1 MFDEANSAT
10 NACNRG
16 ITARNVASLA
26 PTWERDG
33 LVGVTGVPA
42 VYDGTVYYGDETGT
56 AWASRATDGKVVWS
70 AKLAGGQIV
79 GAPAVTRDAV
89 YVGLGGTLYRLDRAT
104 GKVVWK
110 ATTNKDPSSQINAS
124 PIVIDDM
131 VVMGTA
137 SFQVTMKLEHYTFQ
151 GSIGAFDTATGKQ
164 RWNYVTTPND
174 STSGAGQAVWSTP
187 SVDRDL
193 GLLYIG
199 TGQNLSPPAG
209 PLGDSFLALDYLTGK
224 VRWTMQATKD
234 DVFSAG
240 YPEGF
245 DFDFGASPNLFTV
258 KGRKLVGNGDKEG
271 SYWVLDARTGRVV
284 WKRKLTPAG
293 HFGGVIGSAG
303 FHDGRLLV
311 SSNVG
316 DPKVIAPAETSK
328 VFALSPADGKV
339 LWTVELKGS
348 VFGPITGVP
357 GVAFVGTSAKRL
369 YALDPATGR
378 TLWTHEAPAPVGGGP
393 SVVGRQVFWGY
404 GFTLFDGPG
413 KGGVLAFSPS

>member
-1 MFDEANSAT
+1 
-10 NACNRG
+10 
-16 ITARNVASLA
+16 
-26 PTWERDG
+26 
-33 LVGVTGVPA
+33 
-42 VYDGTVYYGDETGT
+42 
-56 AWASRATDGKVVWS
+56 
-70 AKLAGGQIV
+70 
-79 GAPAVTRDAV
+79 
-89 YVGLGGTLYRLDRAT
+89 
-104 GKVVWK
+104 
-110 ATTNKDPSSQINAS
+110 
-124 PIVIDDM
+124 
-131 VVMGTA
+131 
-137 SFQVTMKLEHYTFQ
+137 MKLEHYTFQ

-348 VFGPITGVP
+348 VFGAPLRPRSGHRADAVDPRGSRPGRRRPVRRGPAGVLGVRLHPLRRTGQGRRP
-357 GVAFVGTSAKRL
+357 GVLPFLNRGAPLLERW
-369 YALDPATGR
+369 AT
-378 TLWTHEAPAPVGGGP
+378 
-393 SVVGRQVFWGY
+393 
-404 GFTLFDGPG
+404 
-413 KGGVLAFSPS
+413 